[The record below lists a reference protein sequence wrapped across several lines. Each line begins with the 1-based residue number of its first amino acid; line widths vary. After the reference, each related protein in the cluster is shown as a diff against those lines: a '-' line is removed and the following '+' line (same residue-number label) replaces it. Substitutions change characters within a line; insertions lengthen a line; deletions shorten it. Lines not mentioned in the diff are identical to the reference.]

1 MCFMTEGM
9 VKMVKGKMVKAGG
22 FQPGQTVAL
31 ITTLWCAWRDNDH
44 IVDVLNTSAIDDF
57 VE

>member
-1 MCFMTEGM
+1 MQICSSIALSSVVSMCFMTEGM

-31 ITTLWCAWRDNDH
+31 ITTLWCA
-44 IVDVLNTSAIDDF
+44 
-57 VE
+57 